1 MEIVAGDGAVMTS
14 KPQYIEGKIV
24 GVTGRVVLGDGTQG
38 YTTDSVRY
46 TIAAMMTGGVV
57 TFAGQVPQVRLWG
70 GSMLVSAEALV
81 GCAVPGS
88 ITGGEVR
95 WHFYEPPSIGGCS
108 TGGGATPTGD
118 IPPRVREPLPEIF
131 SPVTSGGGGGQ
142 TTDSPGVES

>member
-1 MEIVAGDGAVMTS
+1 MTS

-95 WHFYEPPSIGGCS
+95 WHFYEPPSIGACAEPGNA
-108 TGGGATPTGD
+108 GTPD
-118 IPPRVREPLPEIF
+118 AVRLREPVLDLPSI
-131 SPVTSGGGGGQ
+131 VGGGGPSS
-142 TTDSPGVES
+142 TPAPGEGDV